1 MRGNSKSKRLK
12 SVKRILH
19 EDYIDKLHKRG
30 ISRKVIYKNISET
43 LGYSFHCADLTISSD
58 LDNIL
63 NVVKSVSE
71 RLDVEYSNY

>member
-1 MRGNSKSKRLK
+1 MGRNSKVKRLK
-12 SVKRILH
+12 SVKRVLH
-19 EDYIDKLHKRG
+19 EEYIDRLHKKG
-30 ISRKVIYKNISET
+30 VSRKVIYKNISET